1 MWYTRRIIDDELDAL
16 FVEVPAIAIDGP
28 KAVGKTTTAEQRVA
42 GLLKL
47 DAKANLEAVRA
58 DPSLLLRRVRPL
70 LIDEW
75 QKVPEVWDVVR
86 RAVDDDPSG
95 GQFLLA
101 GSASPRHGATAHTG
115 AGRIGRLRMR
125 PMTLS
130 ERGIE
135 SPTVSLGDLLSGNRP
150 QLDGV
155 AEMRLADYAHE
166 IVASGFPGMRS
177 LSARALKFQLD
188 SYLRNAVDRD
198 VPEQGL
204 AVRKPDAMLSWLRA
218 YAAATSTTA
227 SYTTVL
233 DAATAGISDKPAR
246 STTVAYRDVLNQLW
260 LLDPVPA
267 WGPAANPL
275 ARLARS
281 PKHHLADPA
290 LAARLLGLSVDALLS
305 GEGRPI
311 GPQAG
316 GMLGHLFES
325 LATLCIRVVAQAAEA
340 TVGHLRTRN
349 GDHEI
354 DLVVARD
361 DGKVLAVEVK
371 LAATVDDRDTVHLRW
386 LADHLRDELLD
397 AIIVNTGPNAY
408 RRPDGIGV
416 VPLALLG
423 S

>member
-166 IVASGFPGMRS
+166 IVASGLPGMRS
-177 LSARALKFQLD
+177 LSARASKFQLD
-188 SYLRNAVDRD
+188 SYLRNAVDCD

>member
-1 MWYTRRIIDDELDAL
+1 MRYVRRIVDDELDEL
-16 FVEVPAIAIDGP
+16 FGQIPAIAIDGP
-28 KAVGKTTTAEQRVA
+28 KAVGKTTTAEQRVV
-42 GLLKL
+42 GLLRL
-47 DAKANLEAVRA
+47 DAKPNREAVYA
-58 DPSLLLRRVRPL
+58 DPGLLLTRPRPL

-86 RAVDDDPSG
+86 RAVDDDPTG

-101 GSASPRHGATAHTG
+101 GSASPRHGATVHSG

-130 ERGIE
+130 ERGIA
-135 SPTVSLGDLLSGNRP
+135 SPTVSLGELLGGRRLP
-150 QLDGV
+150 LDGV
-155 AEMRLADYAHE
+155 AEVRLADYTHE

-177 LSARALKFQLD
+177 LGARALKFQLD

-204 AVRKPDAMLSWLRA
+204 AVRKPDAMLGWLRA

-227 SYTTVL
+227 SYTAVL
-233 DAATAGISDKPAR
+233 DAATAGVSDKPAR
-246 STTVAYRDVLNQLW
+246 STTIAYRDVLSQLW

-275 ARLARS
+275 ARLAQS

-290 LAARLLGLSVDALLS
+290 LAARLLGLSVDTLL
-305 GEGRPI
+305 GGKGRPI

-325 LATLCIRVVAQAAEA
+325 LVTLCVRVAAQAAEA

-354 DLVVARD
+354 DLVVVRD

-371 LAATVDDRDTVHLRW
+371 LAATVEDRDTAHLRW
-386 LADHLRDELLD
+386 LADHLRGDLLD
-397 AIIVNTGPNAY
+397 AIIINTGPNAY

-423 S
+423 Q